1 MAAFTPALAE
11 VDEANF
17 GAQGK
22 GREESPAE
30 PKGLSGAWIWST
42 VVLPDT
48 PHFTFRTFI
57 CVLAQQTFTQI
68 LR

>member
-1 MAAFTPALAE
+1 MAAFTPALAK
-11 VDEANF
+11 VDDANF

-22 GREESPAE
+22 GREKASAV
-30 PKGLSGAWIWST
+30 PKGLSGAWVWSS

-57 CVLAQQTFTQI
+57 CVLAQQMFTQI